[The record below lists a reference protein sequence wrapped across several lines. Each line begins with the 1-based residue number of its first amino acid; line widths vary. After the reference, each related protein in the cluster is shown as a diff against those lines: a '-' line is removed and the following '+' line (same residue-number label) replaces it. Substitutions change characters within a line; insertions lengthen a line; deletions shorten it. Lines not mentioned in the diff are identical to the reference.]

1 MPTNLEIDAQLIK
14 AFERLLEEY
23 SPYSASSNRCKPKN
37 IWRCRLD
44 DFFGYSN
51 RRDVGAKLIWANA
64 YKALNEYRKRNN
76 NAN

>member
-1 MPTNLEIDAQLIK
+1 MPTEKEIDAELIK

-64 YKALNEYRKRNN
+64 YKALNEYRKRNK
-76 NAN
+76 